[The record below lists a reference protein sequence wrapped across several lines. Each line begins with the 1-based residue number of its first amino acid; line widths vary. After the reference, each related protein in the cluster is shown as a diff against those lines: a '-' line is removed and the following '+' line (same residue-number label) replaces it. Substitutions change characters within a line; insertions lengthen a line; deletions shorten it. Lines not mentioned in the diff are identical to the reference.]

1 MAVRE
6 MHDAERIE
14 KVFKM
19 KGEAYNPADDG
30 FVFSTKKFEQFKSRN
45 QHLKEARIAER
56 VGYSRV
62 QFLAAVQ
69 NSE

>member
-1 MAVRE
+1 

-19 KGEAYNPADDG
+19 KGEAYSLADDG
-30 FVFSTKKFEQFKSRN
+30 FVFSPKKFEQFKSRN

-56 VGYSRV
+56 AGYSR
-62 QFLAAVQ
+62 A
-69 NSE
+69 